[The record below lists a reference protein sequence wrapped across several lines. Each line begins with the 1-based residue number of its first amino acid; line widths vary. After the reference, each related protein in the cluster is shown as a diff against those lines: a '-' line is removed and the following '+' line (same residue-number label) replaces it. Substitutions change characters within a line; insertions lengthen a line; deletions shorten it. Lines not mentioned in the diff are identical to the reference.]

1 MKKQDDV
8 VNLVNI
14 STQKWPPRMRTYL
27 GALTIA
33 SPEGEQQYAITPVRG
48 CKGAIDMG
56 DKHTMEYT
64 ITAREIAED
73 LAREINGDSGREVS
87 TACLWRPA
95 RSPPKTNCRRRGESW
110 TRFTGG

>member
-1 MKKQDDV
+1 
-8 VNLVNI
+8 
-14 STQKWPPRMRTYL
+14 MRTYL

-73 LAREINGDSGREVS
+73 LAREINGDSGEGSFDGVFV
-87 TACLWRPA
+87 AAA